1 MCIHRSEKCADTGSN
16 DCCRA
21 QVVLFEN
28 FKNTQMRKTTATA
41 AAQGEDKAV

>member
-1 MCIHRSEKCADTGSN
+1 
-16 DCCRA
+16 
-21 QVVLFEN
+21 VLFEN